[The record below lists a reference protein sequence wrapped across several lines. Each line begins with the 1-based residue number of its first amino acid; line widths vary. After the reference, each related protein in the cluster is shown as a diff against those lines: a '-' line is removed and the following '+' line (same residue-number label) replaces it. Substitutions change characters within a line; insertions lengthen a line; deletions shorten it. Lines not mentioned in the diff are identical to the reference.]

1 MNNLKKIGLS
11 ALAGS
16 LASLSAA
23 QAGEMA
29 VSGSAELSYV
39 SRDAGEL
46 TGNPLGM
53 NKNISFAGSGE
64 LDNGWTVS
72 VLHAMNDAMSGNSS
86 SSVTIGMGSLG
97 SISVDSGTG
106 GFGLT
111 AIDNVVPVAFE
122 EADAGFS
129 TGIIDAGSVVST
141 KNSLWWKAPAVQGA
155 AFTFGYTPRNS
166 AVHTSDGGTDTAAG
180 LRGWEASVD
189 FSPEMVPGLRVGGGM
204 GELENGSNGLNNGDR
219 EERTWF
225 ATYVFG
231 PLSVGYQ
238 RTDDE
243 SDGTGSTDYES
254 DVYGASFNVND
265 VFSVSYQYGETEYK
279 SAAGTAHKTAE
290 FTGISAAY
298 NIGPMAIKFT
308 DNTGR
313 NINGSTTTVDD
324 DNKELNLSMSF

>member
-1 MNNLKKIGLS
+1 MDNLKKIGLS

-23 QAGEMA
+23 QAGEMS

-39 SRDAGEL
+39 ARDAGEM
-46 TGNPLGM
+46 TGNPIGM
-53 NKNISFAGSGE
+53 NKNISFKGSGE

-72 VLHAMNDAMSGNSS
+72 VLHAMNDTMSGNSS
-86 SSVTIGMGSLG
+86 SSVTIGMGALG
-97 SISVDSGTG
+97 SLSVDSGTG
-106 GFGLT
+106 GYGLT
-111 AIDNVVPVAFE
+111 AIDNVVPIAFE
-122 EADAGFS
+122 EADAGLS
-129 TGIIDAGSVVST
+129 TGIVDAGSVVSHT
-141 KNSLWWKAPAVQGA
+141 NSLWWKAPEIEGA
-155 AFTFGYTPRNS
+155 KFTLGYTPRN
-166 AVHTSDGGTDTAAG
+166 TSTMTADGGTDTAAG
-180 LRGWEASVD
+180 QRGWEASVD
-189 FSPEMVPGLRVGGGM
+189 FSPAMVPGLRVGGGL

-219 EERTWF
+219 DEQTWF
-225 ATYVFG
+225 VTYAFG

-238 RTDDE
+238 RTDDD
-243 SDGTGSTDYES
+243 SDGAGSTDYES

-265 VFSVSYQYGETEYK
+265 VFSVSYQYGETAYK
-279 SAAGTAHKTAE
+279 SAAGTAHATAE

-308 DNTGR
+308 DNSGR